1 MADSADDAQKPKG
14 ITPRPLELNGAQRRY
29 LRSQAHHLKALVSVG
44 KGGVTDGVLDAVK
57 DALDRHELIKVNVPA
72 DGAAQRNATGEALS
86 RMTGSHVAQTIGKN
100 RTTLQTAEG
109 ERLPIRAAPNQRANH
124 AL

>member
-72 DGAAQRNATGEALS
+72 DGAAQRNATGELLS
-86 RMTGSHVAQTIGKN
+86 RMTGSHVAQTIGRIVLLFRQKGKTPN
-100 RTTLQTAEG
+100 SCC
-109 ERLPIRAAPNQRANH
+109 PNQRANH